1 VEDRVDVLGWVLV
14 PTADGCA
21 VDEDISL
28 PVVMN
33 ELGGLF
39 KSRFYENATA
49 VDLCFYTLRVLH

>member
-1 VEDRVDVLGWVLV
+1 V